1 MITMWSQCVEESA
14 EESEGVHGPESGL
27 ALQGAGGHR
36 EDAGGTVFVL
46 QDPVQV
52 RRLPSLKQ

>member
-14 EESEGVHGPESGL
+14 EESEGVHGPELGWP
-27 ALQGAGGHR
+27 LQGAGGHR
-36 EDAGGTVFVL
+36 EDAGGTSFVL

-52 RRLPSLKQ
+52 RSLPSLRQ